1 MVNIHFCT
9 FFNDAGNIEKKKK
22 KTKEKTIMP
31 EVDATKC
38 LPSITECE
46 EKRMEED
53 DTIVTSEGVTED
65 IAEKY
70 TSMPVIEHTQ
80 ETHFW

>member
-22 KTKEKTIMP
+22 KTKEKTITP

-38 LPSITECE
+38 PPSITECE

-53 DTIVTSEGVTED
+53 DTKVTSEGVTED

-70 TSMPVIEHTQ
+70 TSMPVIEHT
-80 ETHFW
+80 